1 MKRLFIIK
9 LNYKIMD
16 CLIRDRKNRR
26 IVIWTLDGSPKFY
39 QIEFNE
45 LEIDSNI
52 KLKITWNRPIKDF
65 TDNMISIKLSHSN
78 VFFEEKTLGINQ
90 FLTDTYEILDN
101 IYAKMNSK
109 LQLQGM
115 TIFRKYNSD
124 KTKHYINKIVKY
136 INKKESNKNKL
147 QKKKNI
153 LYL

>member
-115 TIFRKYNSD
+115 TIFRK
-124 KTKHYINKIVKY
+124 
-136 INKKESNKNKL
+136 
-147 QKKKNI
+147 
-153 LYL
+153 